1 MYSNNEKL
9 KDAGVETKQQQR
21 NETHIIHTV
30 VFEALCCLLLCFEPT
45 TKDRTEENRFR
56 ASSSSTRSITG
67 LKNNNN
73 KTSLNTDR

>member
-1 MYSNNEKL
+1 MYSNNGKL

-21 NETHIIHTV
+21 NETYTYHSYCCFRGFV
-30 VFEALCCLLLCFEPT
+30 LLVALLRT
-45 TKDRTEENRFR
+45 HDNRTEENRLR

-73 KTSLNTDR
+73 TTSLDTGR